1 MDTGTHFI
9 MGVGLFAL
17 AHIDPQAVATPE
29 ATSGLLLA
37 TVIGSQIPDIDTLSR
52 LRGNTTY
59 IRQHRGLSHSLP
71 MLILYVVM
79 ISTTL
84 SLLHFAPP
92 FWHLLFWTALAVFI
106 HAGTD
111 ILNSYGTQLIRPWRR
126 RWIALDI
133 INIIDPIIL
142 ITHALGLMAWFF
154 GAPPGKTFLIIYLFL
169 AVYVLGKSIYHV
181 RTTIRLQK
189 LFPDSRLHILPVL
202 NPLAWQ
208 IIVETPQSFQVGR
221 YELGELTWQF
231 SIKKREADL
240 ELVEKSKML
249 PSVQAFL
256 AFTRHA
262 YVMTRPVQGGCEVRW
277 VDVRYF
283 GRPRYPLMV
292 TVRFNAQGQV
302 TADYLGWESDH
313 RVERRLIPAEEN
325 S

>member
-1 MDTGTHFI
+1 MDTGTHFV

-37 TVIGSQIPDIDTLSR
+37 MVIGSQIPDIDTLSR
-52 LRGNTTY
+52 FRGNTTY

-71 MLILYVVM
+71 MLIFYVLI
-79 ISTTL
+79 ISLTL
-84 SLLHFAPP
+84 TFFHLSPP
-92 FWHLLFWTALAVFI
+92 FLHLLSWTALAVFI

-111 ILNSYGTQLIRPWRR
+111 ILNSYGTQLIRPWGKH
-126 RWIALDI
+126 WIAFDI
-133 INIIDPIIL
+133 LNIVDPVII
-142 ITHALGLMAWFF
+142 ISHTLGFMAWSF
-154 GAPPGKTFLIIYLFL
+154 GASPGKTFLIIYLFL
-169 AVYVLGKSIYHV
+169 AVYVFAKMLYHA
-181 RTTIRLQK
+181 RTSKRLK
-189 LFPDSRLHILPVL
+189 KAFPDSRLHVLPVL

-208 IIVETPQSFQVGR
+208 IIVETEQSFQVGR
-221 YELGELTWQF
+221 YEPGELIWQF

-240 ELVEKSKML
+240 ELVEKSKTL

-262 YVMTRPVQGGCEVRW
+262 YVMTRPVNGGCEVRW

-292 TVRFNAQGQV
+292 TVRFNAHGHII
-302 TADYLGWESDH
+302 ADYLGWGNDH
-313 RVERRLIPAEEN
+313 RVERRFVPVE
-325 S
+325 